1 MDIDE
6 EPPTQ
11 DIQIKHFN
19 QKTVTWSA
27 DTNITS
33 LSEDFFS
40 HLKDSQQKAQEA
52 GELDDYH
59 PEQESLMTKLWASP
73 K

>member
-1 MDIDE
+1 
-6 EPPTQ
+6 
-11 DIQIKHFN
+11 
-19 QKTVTWSA
+19 
-27 DTNITS
+27 